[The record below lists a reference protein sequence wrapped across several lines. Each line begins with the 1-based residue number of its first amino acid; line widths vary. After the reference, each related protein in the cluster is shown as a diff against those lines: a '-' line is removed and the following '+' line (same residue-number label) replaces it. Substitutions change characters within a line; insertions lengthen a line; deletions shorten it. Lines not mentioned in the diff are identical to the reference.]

1 MARTSKKKK
10 EHYVNNKEFL
20 QAMIGFRDSVML
32 AEKNGEER
40 PRVTP
45 YIGECLM
52 KIAVHLSHKPNF
64 INYTFKEEMISDG
77 IENCL
82 QYIDNFNPEKSQ
94 NPFAYFTQIIYY
106 AFLRRIQ
113 KEKKHLYTKYKLT
126 DEVSVMGLDRSSQ
139 EHDTDTYI
147 NSKTSEWSREHVDV
161 FIESFEENKRRK
173 KNRNTTAV
181 DVLINE

>member
-20 QAMIGFRDSVML
+20 AAMVDFRESVQL
-32 AEKNGEER
+32 AVKNGDER

-126 DEVSVMGLDRSSQ
+126 DEVSVMGMDRSSQ
-139 EHDTDTYI
+139 DHDTDTYV
-147 NSKTSEWSREHVDV
+147 NSKTTEWSREHVDV
-161 FIESFEENKRRK
+161 FIESFEESKRRK

>member
-20 QAMIGFRDSVML
+20 AAMIDFRESVQL
-32 AEKNGEER
+32 AVKNGDER

-126 DEVSVMGLDRSSQ
+126 DEVSVMGMDRSSQ
-139 EHDTDTYI
+139 DHDTDTYV
-147 NSKTSEWSREHVDV
+147 NSKTTEWSREHVDV
-161 FIESFEENKRRK
+161 FIESFEESKRRK